1 MDAATRA
8 AAAAC
13 TEPAAAREG
22 EVLVS
27 ALVSVMAQ
35 TSTHQQGK
43 RAGQERHAARANAR
57 QPRTAPH
64 IPRAPA
70 LLAPKRSTHPVWAPR
85 SLGGKAS
92 APSAVSLSSSF
103 PK

>member
-1 MDAATRA
+1 MDATTRA
-8 AAAAC
+8 AAAAS
-13 TEPAAAREG
+13 TEPAAARVG

-64 IPRAPA
+64 SPRAPGTTRSQA
-70 LLAPKRSTHPVWAPR
+70 LRTPGLGEVPRRTGERSET
-85 SLGGKAS
+85 
-92 APSAVSLSSSF
+92 PSAFLPVVS
-103 PK
+103 